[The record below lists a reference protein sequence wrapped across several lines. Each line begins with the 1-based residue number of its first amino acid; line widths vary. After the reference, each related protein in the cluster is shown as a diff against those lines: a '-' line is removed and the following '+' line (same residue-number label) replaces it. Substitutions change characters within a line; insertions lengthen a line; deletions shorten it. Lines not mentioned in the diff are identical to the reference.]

1 VTTDRPAGRRT
12 ARMVMIPVLAVCSA
26 LVATAAWPER
36 DRPTVAE
43 TAFLQLVRPAD
54 RPSGPVAVTA
64 VEGRT
69 IWLDAGSVVTATV
82 KNNGDGPVTAKVWWL
97 LADPESEQPW
107 VSPAGRGKPE
117 RRRLAAGESARIE
130 LPVADPP
137 SPGVWTLSLWAH
149 TVQGDRTKP
158 SHGVNA
164 SPLVTVLPTDPDIYR
179 LDEPGRY
186 AILNLVEPV
195 GRLVSGDDRGVGGPD
210 ALVSVQSA
218 TQQPIHLELRCYLAP
233 AGTAEPWEVDEAIGS
248 YVSEVRVTPGAP
260 TVGSC
265 RFPSIPRE
273 GEWQLSAFVRR
284 AGSTDSGHE
293 DGLYSQRR
301 LGLGDRQ
308 KNADAGSAGRK
319 AETRSA
325 VGPLAAHGRP

>member
-1 VTTDRPAGRRT
+1 VTTHRPAGRRT
-12 ARMVMIPVLAVCSA
+12 TRMVIIAVLAVCSA
-26 LVATAAWPER
+26 LVATVAWPEH

-54 RPSGPVAVTA
+54 RPSGPVAVTG

-69 IWLDAGSVVTATV
+69 IWLDAGSVVTAMV
-82 KNNGDGPVTAKVWWL
+82 KNNGERPVTARVWWL
-97 LADPESEQPW
+97 LADPEAERPW
-107 VSPAGRGKPE
+107 VAPTGQGKPE
-117 RRRLAAGESARIE
+117 RLRLDAGESARIE

-186 AILNLVEPV
+186 AIINLVEPV
-195 GRLVSGDDRGVGGPD
+195 GRLVSGDDREVSGPD

-218 TQQPIHLELRCYLAP
+218 TQQPIHLELRCYLALP
-233 AGTAEPWEVDEAIGS
+233 GTAEPWEAAEAVGS
-248 YVSEVRVTPGAP
+248 YVSEVRVTSGAA

-265 RFPSIPRE
+265 RFPSIPKQ

-284 AGSTDSGHE
+284 AGGADSHE
-293 DGLYSQRR
+293 DGLYSRRR
-301 LGLGDRQ
+301 LGLGDKQ
-308 KNADAGSAGRK
+308 QNADTGSAGRK
-319 AETRSA
+319 
-325 VGPLAAHGRP
+325 VGINSVRPLAAPGRR